1 MSVPMMNKPALKR
14 RHLLAAAGGAVAA
27 AAGLA
32 RPAIAAM
39 KTFRVGVLG
48 VMSGPDAAWGLHNKY
63 CAIATANMYNA
74 AGGFEIGGEKYGIE
88 VSAMDD
94 QLDPKTAVSGAEK
107 LTQEEGLRYVIGP
120 NVDTTAL
127 SIKPVMERNKAIYI
141 PYAFNKTLYTPPAEN
156 AILGM
161 IASYEA
167 GPIIYQYLI
176 KTKGIK
182 TIAFL
187 AANEPDA
194 LNQQQS
200 GVAAAQKL
208 GLDVVVK
215 DATYQASA
223 TDFFPVVSPIVKKK
237 PDLLVFSGVAPATAP
252 LLIKAARELG
262 YQGLLSTETA
272 QDIKILNEGAGKYAE
287 GFISVGG
294 ASPPEIRSAYM
305 EQFVKEYAKAAGQW
319 DDEAGTKVYA
329 LEMILHTIAKAGP
342 AAIGDTAPY
351 KAAIDSFAMP
361 NPFLKSAS
369 TLQYVGTEY
378 FGQKRQ
384 IGVPMVVNEVKDGTF
399 QTLFVGSV
407 A

>member
-1 MSVPMMNKPALKR
+1 MINSPTLKR
-14 RHLLAAAGGAVAA
+14 RHLLAAAGGLAA
-27 AAGLA
+27 AGAGLA

-63 CAIATANMYNA
+63 SAIATANMYNA
-74 AGGFEIGGEKYGIE
+74 AGGFPIGGDKYGID
-88 VSAMDD
+88 VIAMDD
-94 QLDPKTAVSGAEK
+94 QLDPKIAVAGAEK
-107 LTQEEGLRYVIGP
+107 LTQEQGLRYVIGP

-167 GPIIYQYLI
+167 GPIIYKYLMQ
-176 KTKGIK
+176 TKGIK

-187 AANEPDA
+187 AANEPDP
-194 LNQQQS
+194 LNQQQA
-200 GVAAAQKL
+200 GVAAAEKL
-208 GLDVVVK
+208 GLKVLVK
-215 DATYQASA
+215 NATYQASA
-223 TDFFPVVSPIVKKK
+223 TDFFPVVSPIVKQK

-252 LLIKAARELG
+252 QLIKAARELG
-262 YQGLLSTETA
+262 YKGLLSTETA
-272 QDIKILNEGAGKYAE
+272 QDIKILNQGAGKYAD

-294 ASPPEIRSAYM
+294 ASTPEIRSAYM
-305 EQFVKEYAKAAGQW
+305 ERFVQEYTKAAGEW

-342 AAIGDTAPY
+342 QAISDTSAY
-351 KAAIDSFAMP
+351 KAEINSFAMP

-369 TLQYVGTEY
+369 TLKYVGAAY
-378 FGQKRQ
+378 FDQKRQ
-384 IGVPMVVNEVKDGTF
+384 IGVPMVVNEVQDGSF
-399 QTLFVGSV
+399 HTLFVGSV

>member
-1 MSVPMMNKPALKR
+1 MTHAPTLKR
-14 RHLLAAAGGAVAA
+14 RHILAAAGGLATA

-48 VMSGPDAAWGLHNKY
+48 VMSGPDASWGLVNKY
-63 CAIATANMYNA
+63 CAISTANMYNA
-74 AGGFEIGGEKYGIE
+74 AGGFAIGDDKYGID
-88 VSAMDD
+88 VVAIDD
-94 QLDPKTAVSGAEK
+94 QLDPKVAVAGAEK
-107 LTQEEGLRYVIGP
+107 LTQQNGLHYVIGP

-127 SIKPVMERNKAIYI
+127 SIKPVMDRNQAMYI
-141 PYAFNKTLYTPPAEN
+141 PYAFNKTLFTPPAEN

-167 GPIIYQYLI
+167 GPIIYKYLMR
-176 KTKGIK
+176 TKGIK

-187 AANEPDA
+187 AANEPDP
-194 LNQQQS
+194 LDQQKS
-200 GVAAAQKL
+200 GVAAAGKL

-223 TDFFPVVSPIVKKK
+223 TDFFPVVSPVVNKK
-237 PDLLVFSGVAPATAP
+237 PDLLVLSGVAPATAP
-252 LLIKAARELG
+252 QLIKAARELG
-262 YQGLLSTETA
+262 YKGLLSTETA
-272 QDIKILNEGAGKYAE
+272 QDIKILTEGAGKYAD

-294 ASPPEIRSAYM
+294 ASTPEIRSAYM
-305 EQFVKEYAKAAGQW
+305 ESFVKEYAKVAGQW
-319 DDEAGTKVYA
+319 NDEAGTKVYA

-342 AAIGDTAPY
+342 QAISDTNAY
-351 KAAIDSFAMP
+351 KAAIDGFAMP
-361 NPFLKSAS
+361 NPFLKAAS
-369 TLQYVGTEY
+369 TLQYTGQAY

-384 IGVPMVVNEVKDGTF
+384 IGVPMVVNQVQDGKF

>member
-1 MSVPMMNKPALKR
+1 MTHAPTLKR
-14 RHLLAAAGGAVAA
+14 RHVLAAAGGLAAA

-48 VMSGPDAAWGLHNKY
+48 VMSGPDASWGLVNKY
-63 CAIATANMYNA
+63 CAISTANMYNVG
-74 AGGFEIGGEKYGIE
+74 GGFAIGDDKYGID
-88 VSAMDD
+88 VVAIDD
-94 QLDPKTAVSGAEK
+94 QLDPKVAVAGAEK
-107 LTQEEGLRYVIGP
+107 LSQEDGLRYVIGP

-127 SIKPVMERNKAIYI
+127 SIKPVMERNQAMYI
-141 PYAFNKTLYTPPAEN
+141 PYAFNKTLFTPPAEN

-167 GPIIYQYLI
+167 GPIIYKYLM
-176 KTKGIK
+176 KTKGIR
-182 TIAFL
+182 TVAFL
-187 AANEPDA
+187 AANEPDP
-194 LNQQQS
+194 LDQQKS
-200 GVAAAQKL
+200 GVVAAEKL

-223 TDFFPVVSPIVKKK
+223 TDFFPVVAPVVKTK
-237 PDLLVFSGVAPATAP
+237 PDLLVLSGVAPATAP
-252 LLIKAARELG
+252 QLIKAARELG
-262 YQGLLSTETA
+262 YKGLLSTETA
-272 QDIKILNEGAGKYAE
+272 QDIKILTEGAGKYAD

-294 ASPPEIRSAYM
+294 ASTPEIRSAYM
-305 EQFVKEYAKAAGQW
+305 ESFVKEYTKVAGQW
-319 DDEAGTKVYA
+319 NDEAGTKVYA

-342 AAIGDTAPY
+342 QVIGDTTAY

-369 TLQYVGTEY
+369 TLQYTGQAY

-384 IGVPMVVNEVKDGTF
+384 IGVPMVVNQVQDGRF

>member
-1 MSVPMMNKPALKR
+1 MGERARFHHALKR
-14 RHLLAAAGGAVAA
+14 RHLLAVAGGAAFAA
-27 AAGLA
+27 TGLA

-63 CAIATANMYNA
+63 SAIATANMYNA
-74 AGGFEIGGEKYGIE
+74 AGGFPIGDDKYGIE
-88 VSAMDD
+88 VVTTDD
-94 QLDPKTAVSGAEK
+94 QLDPKIAVAGAEK
-107 LTQEEGLRYVIGP
+107 LTQEDGLRYVIGP

-127 SIKPVMERNKAIYI
+127 SIKPVMERNQAIYI

-167 GPIIYQYLI
+167 GPIIYKYLMQ
-176 KTKGIK
+176 KKGIK

-187 AANEPDA
+187 ADNEPDP
-194 LNQQQS
+194 LNQQQA
-200 GVAAAQKL
+200 GVAAAEKL
-208 GLDVVVK
+208 GLDVLVK
-215 DATYQASA
+215 DATYEASA
-223 TDFFPVVSPIVKKK
+223 TDFFPIVSPIVKKK
-237 PDLLVFSGVAPATAP
+237 PDLIVFSGVAPATAP

-294 ASPPEIRSAYM
+294 ASTPEIRSAYM
-305 EQFVKEYAKAAGQW
+305 EDFIKAYTKVAGEW

-342 AAIGDTAPY
+342 QAISDSSVY

-369 TLQYVGTEY
+369 TLRYVGDAY

-384 IGVPMVVNEVKDGTF
+384 IGVPMVVNEVKDGSF

>member
-1 MSVPMMNKPALKR
+1 MNAPALKR
-14 RHLLAAAGGAVAA
+14 RHVLAGAGGLATAA
-27 AAGLA
+27 TGLA

-63 CAIATANMYNA
+63 SAIATANMYNA
-74 AGGFEIGGEKYGIE
+74 SGGFLIGGDRYGIE
-88 VSAMDD
+88 VVTMDD
-94 QLDPKTAVSGAEK
+94 QLDPKIAVAGAEK

-127 SIKPVMERNKAIYI
+127 SVKPVMERNNAIYI

-167 GPIIYQYLI
+167 GPIIYQYLM

-187 AANEPDA
+187 AANQPDP
-194 LNQQQS
+194 LNQQQA
-200 GVAAAQKL
+200 GVEAAQKL
-208 GLDVVVK
+208 GLKVLVK
-215 DATYQASA
+215 NATYQAGA
-223 TDFFPVVSPIVKKK
+223 TDFFPVIAPIVRKK

-262 YQGLLSTETA
+262 YKGLLSTETA
-272 QDIKILNEGAGKYAE
+272 QDITILNEGAGKYAE

-294 ASPPEIRSAYM
+294 ASTPEIRSPYM
-305 EQFVKEYAKAAGQW
+305 EQFVKEYTKAAGQW

-329 LEMILHTIAKAGP
+329 LEVILHSIAEAGP
-342 AAIGDTAPY
+342 QAISNTDTY
-351 KAAIDSFAMP
+351 KTKIDSFAMP
-361 NPFLKSAS
+361 NPFLKSAT
-369 TLQYVGTEY
+369 TLKYVGDAY
-378 FGQKRQ
+378 FHQRRQ
-384 IGVPMVVNEVKDGTF
+384 IGVPMVVNEVKDGRF
-399 QTLFVGSV
+399 STLFIGSV
-407 A
+407 D

>member
-1 MSVPMMNKPALKR
+1 MNRASLKR
-14 RHLLAAAGGAVAA
+14 RHLLAAAGGLAA
-27 AAGLA
+27 AATGLA

-39 KTFRVGVLG
+39 KTFRVGVIG

-74 AGGFEIGGEKYGIE
+74 AGGFAIGGDKYGIE
-88 VSAMDD
+88 AIAMDD
-94 QLDPKTAVSGAEK
+94 QLDPKIAVAGAEK
-107 LTQEEGLRYVIGP
+107 LTQEDGLRYVIGP

-127 SIKPVMERNKAIYI
+127 SIKPVMQRNKAIYI

-167 GPIIYQYLI
+167 GPIIYKYLMQ
-176 KTKGIK
+176 TKGIK

-187 AANEPDA
+187 AANAPDP
-194 LNQQQS
+194 LNQQQA
-200 GVAAAQKL
+200 GVAAADKL
-208 GLDVVVK
+208 GLDVLVK

-223 TDFFPVVSPIVKKK
+223 TDFFPVVSPIIKKK
-237 PDLLVFSGVAPATAP
+237 PDLLVLSGVAPATAP

-262 YQGLLSTETA
+262 YKGILSTETA
-272 QDIKILNEGAGKYAE
+272 QDIKILNEGAGKYAD
-287 GFISVGG
+287 GFVSVGG
-294 ASPPEIRSAYM
+294 ASTPSIRSAYM
-305 EQFVKEYAKAAGQW
+305 ERFAKEYAKVAGQW

-342 AAIGDTAPY
+342 GAIADTSLY

-369 TLQYVGTEY
+369 TLKYVGTEY

-384 IGVPMVVNEVKDGTF
+384 IGVPMVVNEVKNGAF
-399 QTLFVGSV
+399 ETLFVGSV

>member
-1 MSVPMMNKPALKR
+1 MNAPTLRR
-14 RHLLAAAGGAVAA
+14 RHVLTGAGGLV

-32 RPAIAAM
+32 RPALAAL

-63 CAIATANMYNA
+63 CAIATANMYNSS
-74 AGGFEIGGEKYGIE
+74 GGFPIGGDKYGIE
-88 VSAMDD
+88 VVTMDD
-94 QLDPKTAVSGAEK
+94 QLDPKIAVAGAEK
-107 LTQEEGLRYVIGP
+107 LSQEDGLRYVVGP

-127 SIKPVMERNKAIYI
+127 SIKPVMERNNAMYI

-167 GPIIYQYLI
+167 GPIIYQYLM

-187 AANEPDA
+187 AANQPDP
-194 LNQQQS
+194 LNQQQA
-200 GVAAAQKL
+200 GVEAAQKL
-208 GLDVVVK
+208 GLKVLVK
-215 DATYQASA
+215 DATYEASA
-223 TDFFPVVSPIVKKK
+223 ADFFPVVVPIVRKK
-237 PDLLVFSGVAPATAP
+237 PDLFVLSGVAPATTP

-262 YQGLLSTETA
+262 YKGLLSTETA

-287 GFISVGG
+287 GFVSVGG
-294 ASPPEIRSAYM
+294 ASTPEIRSAYM
-305 EQFVKEYAKAAGQW
+305 ERFVEEYTKVAGGW
-319 DDEAGTKVYA
+319 EDEAGTKVYA

-342 AAIGDTAPY
+342 QAISDTSAY
-351 KAAIDSFAMP
+351 KAAINSFAMT
-361 NPFLKSAS
+361 NPFLKSPTA
-369 TLQYVGTEY
+369 LKYVGEDY
-378 FGQKRQ
+378 FQQKRQ
-384 IGVPMVVNEVKDGTF
+384 IGVPMVVNEVKDGKF
-399 QTLFVGSV
+399 STLFIGSV